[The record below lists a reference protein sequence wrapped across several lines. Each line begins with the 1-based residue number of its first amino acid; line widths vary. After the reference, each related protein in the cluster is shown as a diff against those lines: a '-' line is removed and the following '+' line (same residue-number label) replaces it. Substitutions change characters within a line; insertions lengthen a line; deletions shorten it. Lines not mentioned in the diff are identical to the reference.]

1 LSIINYQ
8 LSQWVCPAI
17 TNSQSNAAAL
27 WFELEVVYLEEDR
40 IKFKSQ
46 IQKSISK
53 VKLMMSKKNVFSDK
67 IFNFEDRLVRFA
79 GECIFFT
86 RNLNK
91 SFENEYYKNQLI
103 RSSGSSSLNFGES
116 QGAIT
121 DKDVIFKLGL
131 VVKELKES
139 RNSLKIL
146 NYINEGNEEFRILLL
161 TEVEELIAI
170 SSKMIINKK

>member
-1 LSIINYQ
+1 MRNI
-8 LSQWVCPAI
+8 
-17 TNSQSNAAAL
+17 
-27 WFELEVVYLEEDR
+27 FDE
-40 IKFKSQ
+40 
-46 IQKSISK
+46 
-53 VKLMMSKKNVFSDK
+53 K

-86 RNLNK
+86 RKLNK

-103 RSSGSSSLNFGES
+103 RSSGSSSLNFGEA
-116 QGAIT
+116 QGTIS
-121 DKDVIFKLGL
+121 DKDFIFKVTL

-146 NYINEGNEEFRILLL
+146 NYIKEGEEESNAQFLK
-161 TEVEELIAI
+161 EVEELIAI

>member
-1 LSIINYQ
+1 M
-8 LSQWVCPAI
+8 
-17 TNSQSNAAAL
+17 
-27 WFELEVVYLEEDR
+27 EENN
-40 IKFKSQ
+40 I
-46 IQKSISK
+46 
-53 VKLMMSKKNVFSDK
+53 FSEK

-79 GECIFFT
+79 GESIFFT

-103 RSSGSSSLNFGES
+103 RSSGSSSLNFGEA
-116 QGAIT
+116 QGTIS
-121 DKDVIFKLGL
+121 DKDFIFKLNL

-146 NYINEGNEEFRILLL
+146 NYIKEGDEYTRILLL
-161 TEVEELIAI
+161 KEVEELIAI

>member
-1 LSIINYQ
+1 M
-8 LSQWVCPAI
+8 
-17 TNSQSNAAAL
+17 
-27 WFELEVVYLEEDR
+27 E
-40 IKFKSQ
+40 KS
-46 IQKSISK
+46 S
-53 VKLMMSKKNVFSDK
+53 VFSEK

-103 RSSGSSSLNFGES
+103 RSSGSSSLNFGEA
-116 QGAIT
+116 QGTIT
-121 DKDVIFKLGL
+121 NKDFIFKLTL

-139 RNSLKIL
+139 RNSLKIF
-146 NYINEGNEEFRILLL
+146 NYIKEGNEVIRNLLL
-161 TEVEELIAI
+161 IEVEELIAI